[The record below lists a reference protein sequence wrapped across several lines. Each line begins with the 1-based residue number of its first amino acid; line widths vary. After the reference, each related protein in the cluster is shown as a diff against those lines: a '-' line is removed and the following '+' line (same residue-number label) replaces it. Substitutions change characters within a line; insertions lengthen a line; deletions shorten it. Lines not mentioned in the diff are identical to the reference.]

1 MPSRNPKIAPNKRL
15 MLLRKGIME
24 MNSNILSSRE
34 KTKPTNLKT
43 MKKIIKKET
52 TFTKLELP
60 KEKMEEKLARY
71 SKYRPA
77 IQEPMMTPKIEPMVL
92 INPYHKPHQVKPKR
106 IKAKT
111 MSKIVIKGIIILC
124 R

>member
-1 MPSRNPKIAPNKRL
+1 
-15 MLLRKGIME
+15 ME
-24 MNSNILSSRE
+24 INSNILSSKE

-60 KEKMEEKLARY
+60 KEKTEEKLARY
-71 SKYRPA
+71 SKYRPP
-77 IQEPMMTPKIEPMVL
+77 IQAPMITPKIEPMVL
-92 INPYHKPHQVKPKR
+92 INPYHKPHQVKPKI

-111 MSKIVIKGIIILC
+111 MSKIVIKGINYAAKRGKSGLIIFIFAPEKVSVIV
-124 R
+124 